1 MDILRDR
8 GAAARC
14 RRLDTGMSAMDK
26 AGEPQLAALLR
37 LGGRE

>member
-1 MDILRDR
+1 MM
-8 GAAARC
+8 

-26 AGEPQLAALLR
+26 AGDAAQLAAVLR